1 MPTENTVCVAKWS
14 QSKAQREGSP
24 WPSPNVLT
32 ASGLVHLFWP
42 HWARTQKCQV
52 PPLRWSL
59 QGLSCSGSCLNSDPS
74 KSLGLLRSPGRLE
87 SPQLWP
93 FFYCI
98 LSAHS
103 PEAGKPTQGSF
114 RKSECKLVFRILSRR
129 DTGLG
134 WKVHGKR
141 LTATPQINKK
151 QNLSLC
157 GFPGCPTGLW
167 STPYPILLNCFLYK
181 TNNPSE
187 PAGCGGTYL

>member
-1 MPTENTVCVAKWS
+1 MPTENIVCVAKWS
-14 QSKAQREGSP
+14 QYKAQREGSP

-74 KSLGLLRSPGRLE
+74 KSLGLLRSPGKAGVSPAVACLLLHSLSSQPRSWKANPGRL
-87 SPQLWP
+87 
-93 FFYCI
+93 
-98 LSAHS
+98 
-103 PEAGKPTQGSF
+103 K
-114 RKSECKLVFRILSRR
+114 KSECKLVFRILSRR
-129 DTGLG
+129 ETGLG

-141 LTATPQINKK
+141 LTSTPQTNEK

-187 PAGCGGTYL
+187 PAGCGGTHL